1 MPLVSFTIVCLLPS
15 STHRYT
21 AGPIDTESTF
31 HHHSTVFER
40 PESFPVNMKSVDVL
54 LPLTY
59 LLFFSALTSA
69 LPYNDY
75 PRGRLP
81 LSADQLAHHGHR
93 RYLTKPYP
101 TATGTGSAGT
111 AAPTGYYPTGN
122 WTQPGASASTF
133 PTSSYSLSSFSTAVS
148 SAVPTSIPTNTSIT
162 ATSVTSSEIASS
174 SSGGF
179 LRGVNIGSWLILEP
193 WMVPSMFTGAAS
205 GAVDQ
210 WTYDSTAGASEN
222 LQQHWST
229 WFTEADVQQ
238 LSSYG
243 INALRIP
250 IGYWAY
256 DNTNSPF
263 IKGADA
269 YLEQAI
275 GWARTAGMKVWV
287 DCHGNA
293 GSQNGQEHSGHQ
305 GDIRWQE
312 ESNRNQSI
320 SALVTMAEKYGTQAY
335 ADVVVGLEVVN
346 EPAISGSNTL
356 ATNQQFAVDAYH
368 AIKAVVTNSDLII
381 ITHDSFQGPDKFT
394 SIAESLGD
402 AGGQGTFGVDVH
414 NYQLYTDSD
423 NSLTQPEH
431 ISKACGWAAPLQSAT
446 QVMPVYV
453 GEWSALTNIC
463 VNPDDSTTAGTSC
476 STEGCQCATSD
487 PSTWNGNLIEQVRR
501 YVEAQLD
508 AYESGDGYFLWSW
521 NGPGGWGFQNG
532 INTGFIPNPV
542 TSRKYPGQCSGS

>member
-1 MPLVSFTIVCLLPS
+1 MRLFNVLAPS
-15 STHRYT
+15 
-21 AGPIDTESTF
+21 A
-31 HHHSTVFER
+31 
-40 PESFPVNMKSVDVL
+40 
-54 LPLTY
+54 Y
-59 LLFFSALTSA
+59 LLSFSTLALA
-69 LPYNDY
+69 LPYNAY
-75 PRGRLP
+75 SVGRVP
-81 LSADQLAHHGHR
+81 ASSDQLTHAGYRHQ
-93 RYLTKPYP
+93 LNKMYP
-101 TATGTGSAGT
+101 TATATGSGSAT
-111 AAPTGYYPTGN
+111 LPTGYYPSGN
-122 WTQPGASASTF
+122 WTGIGATAPAFPTGSLGPSVTSVSSAGYTATPASASTA
-133 PTSSYSLSSFSTAVS
+133 AV
-148 SAVPTSIPTNTSIT
+148 
-162 ATSVTSSEIASS
+162 SVTSPMETSS
-174 SSGGF
+174 TNSGF

-193 WMVPSMFTGAAS
+193 WMVPSLFTGAAS
-205 GAVDQ
+205 EAVDE
-210 WTYDSTAGASEN
+210 WTYDSTSGASEN

-229 WFTEADVQQ
+229 WFTESDVQL

-263 IKGADA
+263 LKGADA

-305 GDIRWQE
+305 GAIEWQE
-312 ESNRNQSI
+312 EDNRNQSI
-320 SALVTMAEKYGTQAY
+320 SALVAMAEKYGAIAY

-346 EPAISGSNTL
+346 EPAISGNNTL

-368 AIKAVVTNSDLII
+368 AIKAVATNPDLIVV
-381 ITHDSFQGPDKFT
+381 THDSFQGPDKFT
-394 SIAESLGD
+394 SIAQSLGD
-402 AGGQGTFGVDVH
+402 SGGQGTFGVDVH

-431 ISKACGWAAPLQSAT
+431 ISKACGWAAPLQSAS

-453 GEWSALTNIC
+453 GEWSTLTNIC
-463 VNPDDSTTAGTSC
+463 VNPDGTTTAGTSC

-487 PSTWNGNLIEQVRR
+487 PSTWNDALVEQVRR

-508 AYESGDGYFLWSW
+508 AYESGDGYFIWSW
-521 NGPGGWGFQNG
+521 NGPGGWGLQNG
-532 INTGFIPNPV
+532 INNGFIPNPV
-542 TSRKYPGQCSGS
+542 TSRKYPGQCSSN